1 MIGTIDVIHDSFS
14 KLVAV
19 IKNLHKVK
27 MARVYVFLYEDGTQR
42 SFANLS
48 GEEVDSIETVLS
60 HYGNLNT
67 DPEPGTEVK
76 YAVIEGEG
84 IPLNKRIE
92 IHPVSSGSDKW
103 GRVEVEFRN
112 TTGGRRK
119 KTRGKSKRRV
129 RKTRR
134 HRKVRYI

>member
-1 MIGTIDVIHDSFS
+1 
-14 KLVAV
+14 
-19 IKNLHKVK
+19 
-27 MARVYVFLYEDGTQR
+27 MARVYVFLYENGTQL

-48 GEEVDSIETVLS
+48 GEEEDSIEIVLS
-60 HYGNLNT
+60 QYGNLNT

-92 IHPVSSGSDKW
+92 IHPVSSGSHKW
-103 GRVEVEFRN
+103 GKVEVEFRN

-119 KTRGKSKRRV
+119 KTRGKSKKS

-134 HRKVRYI
+134 RHK

>member
-1 MIGTIDVIHDSFS
+1 
-14 KLVAV
+14 
-19 IKNLHKVK
+19 
-27 MARVYVFLYEDGTQR
+27 MARAYVFLYENGTQR
-42 SFANLS
+42 SFADLS
-48 GEEVDSIETVLS
+48 GEEEDSIYIVLS
-60 HYGNLNT
+60 HYGKLNT
-67 DPEPGTEVK
+67 DPEPEEVK

>member
-1 MIGTIDVIHDSFS
+1 
-14 KLVAV
+14 
-19 IKNLHKVK
+19 
-27 MARVYVFLYEDGTQR
+27 MARAYVFLYEDGTQR
-42 SFANLS
+42 SFADLS
-48 GEEVDSIETVLS
+48 GEEEDSIDIVLS
-60 HYGNLNT
+60 HYGKLNT

-92 IHPVSSGSDKW
+92 IHPVSSGSHKW